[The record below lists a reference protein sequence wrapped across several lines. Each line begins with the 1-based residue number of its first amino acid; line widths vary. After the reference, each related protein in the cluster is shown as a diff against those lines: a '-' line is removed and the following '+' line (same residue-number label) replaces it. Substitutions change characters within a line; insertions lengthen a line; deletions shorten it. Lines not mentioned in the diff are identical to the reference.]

1 MLKVFI
7 TFSLIIYS
15 QITFSQLSLLSSTA
29 SKTETKITTTT
40 QITKAPAIISEKLKT
55 PRNTMKTFL
64 LAMSEVKKGKAEA
77 FSDAISTIDLSFV
90 DQTVR
95 KVTGKITAERLI
107 NTIDRIAHID
117 LNHVPTYEE
126 GPTWYFR
133 KQTVSVAN
141 ETHDVEIALY
151 KTQEGTWKFTPETV
165 NSIDNFYSSVAH
177 LKVLDGVTEYR
188 SWHSYI
194 KDRMPEWTN
203 DEFLIFKKGQ
213 WMGLL
218 AILLISISF
227 FGVAR
232 AIATFILR
240 IKIKQ
245 KSLDLNEDEQY
256 ESTLPFGF
264 LLFSLTW
271 LVGVRQLEFDL
282 EVLQIFTRGAYIAT
296 AFSAV
301 WSTLKIV
308 DYISL
313 HFKKLAAKTTNRFD
327 DVLVPMLSKTA
338 KVLVLSFG
346 ALLIAHSLTFDVA
359 SILAGLGIG
368 GVAVALAAKDTISNL
383 FGSVT
388 VLMDKPFH
396 LGDYVVL
403 EKGLEGTVEEVG
415 FRSTRLRTPINSLV
429 TLPNSVLANMA
440 IDNYGMR
447 KVRRFRT
454 KLAIDY
460 KASPSVMEEFCERIR
475 YSVRMN
481 PMVQTED
488 QVVSV
493 YEITPNSIEI
503 LVSVYFLSS
512 NMQSELTERQK
523 LIFEIINIANELGV
537 KFSQPVQFVQGNAP

>member
-1 MLKVFI
+1 MLKVLI
-7 TFSLIIYS
+7 TFSLLIYS
-15 QITFSQLSLLSSTA
+15 QLSFSQLSLLA
-29 SKTETKITTTT
+29 SNVPKAETKLVAL
-40 QITKAPAIISEKLKT
+40 KAPAIVSEKLKN

-64 LAMSEVKKGKAEA
+64 AAMGEVKSGKAEA
-77 FSDAISTIDLSFV
+77 FNDAISTIDLSFV

-95 KVTGKITAERLI
+95 KITGKITAERLI
-107 NTIDRIAHID
+107 NTIDRIAKID
-117 LNHVPTYEE
+117 LNHVPTNEE

-151 KTQEGTWKFTPETV
+151 KTAEGAWKFTPETV
-165 NSIDNFYSSVAH
+165 TSIDNFYSSVSH

-188 SWHSYI
+188 SWHSFV
-194 KDRMPEWTN
+194 KDRMPEWTSE
-203 DEFLIFKKGQ
+203 EFLMFKKGQ
-213 WMGLL
+213 WLGLF

-227 FGVAR
+227 FGLIR
-232 AIATFILR
+232 ALATFILK
-240 IKIKQ
+240 IKIQQ
-245 KSLDLNEDEQY
+245 KSLDLNAKEQY
-256 ESTLPFGF
+256 ESTLPFGC

-282 EVLQIFTRGAYIAT
+282 EVLQVFTRGAYIAT

-301 WSTLKIV
+301 WAVLKLV
-308 DYISL
+308 DYVSL
-313 HFKKLAAKTTNRFD
+313 HFKKLATKTTNRFD

-447 KVRRFRT
+447 KVRRFKT

-460 KASPSVMEEFCERIR
+460 KTPPGVMEEFCERIR

-488 QVVSV
+488 QFVSV
-493 YEITPNSIEI
+493 YEITPQSIEI

-523 LIFEIINIANELGV
+523 LILEIINVANEMGV
-537 KFSQPVQFVQGNAP
+537 KFTQPVQMVQGNAP